1 MAALILS
8 LSTFL
13 ATHIDNFL
21 LYLLLFAGVRH
32 PRTARTMGAG
42 IFAGTFTLLLGSY
55 LFAELLLAVT
65 DSAYLGLLGLVPLL
79 LGLHLLLRPP
89 KNAPLEDN
97 PLAADGARFLTLFS
111 LTLTSGGDNLAV
123 YIPLFTRFQGMSA
136 LPIFL
141 SYAVLTGIMVHLC
154 RRFSR
159 LDAVGSAVDRWGHL
173 LVPLVLVA
181 LGLYILWD
189 AGLFGLF

>member
-1 MAALILS
+1 MSALILA
-8 LSTFL
+8 LTTFL
-13 ATHIDNFL
+13 ATHMDNFL

-32 PRTARTMGAG
+32 PRTARAMGAG

-55 LFAELLLAVT
+55 LLAELLLAVT

-79 LGLHLLLRPP
+79 LGLHHLLRPVRAASP
-89 KNAPLEDN
+89 REQPL
-97 PLAADGARFLTLFS
+97 ADGAGFLMLFS

-123 YIPLFTRFQGMSA
+123 YIPLFTRFRGMSA
-136 LPIFL
+136 LLIFL

-159 LDAVGSAVDRWGHL
+159 LDAVGSAVDRWGHI

-189 AGLFGLF
+189 SGLFGLF